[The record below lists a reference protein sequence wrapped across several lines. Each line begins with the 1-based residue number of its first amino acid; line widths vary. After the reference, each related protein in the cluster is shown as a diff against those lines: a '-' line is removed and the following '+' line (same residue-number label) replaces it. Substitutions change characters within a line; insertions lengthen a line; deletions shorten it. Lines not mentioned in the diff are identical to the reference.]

1 MSPVPGQVR
10 RCAQWLFLV
19 DEGPAQLGIWLVGA
33 GEVAPHD
40 GQFGGTVSGQRPLF
54 LGRGELSALGG
65 QPRRVAGLA
74 ASCAARA
81 ATCAR

>member
-10 RCAQWLFLV
+10 WSAHRLFLV
-19 DEGPAQLGIWLVGA
+19 DEGPAKLGIGLVGA

-40 GQFGGTVSGQRPLF
+40 GQFGGTVSSKRPLF

-65 QPRRVAGLA
+65 
-74 ASCAARA
+74 
-81 ATCAR
+81 